1 MVHVPAILDE
11 FFKPK
16 SIHHACSVARRSK
29 VIQYLKV
36 LVKRRYPCETCHI
49 NQGLWIYQK
58 MIEYDKIM
66 LRKMSRTDPILMAKN
81 GKNCLQFFTEPR
93 LMLQLPLFEK
103 KKKIKNARF
112 PHSIPMLNF
121 LMETSP
127 DLPLARP
134 HSTAADPWIMAEF
147 CFGSRD
153 LKNDSIGGTSK
164 SSDFFGEKNSR
175 IWHHTEGLAGFARLK
190 KWNVDEYCLFKSGNM
205 WKWCNPAA
213 LRFFRPSKKGAFT
226 FEELE
231 SWLQEMFNQPSKSH
245 WSFHLILV
253 GWWGFPVG
261 WWLLWS
267 PANHGICIIPEPIIN
282 QQGLIAHY

>member
-103 KKKIKNARF
+103 KKKDKKCTISPFDPHAEF
-112 PHSIPMLNF
+112 PHGDIPR
-121 LMETSP
+121 SP
-127 DLPLARP
+127 PCASPLHGGWSLDHGRILFRIKGFKKRF
-134 HSTAADPWIMAEF
+134 HW
-147 CFGSRD
+147 RD
-153 LKNDSIGGTSK
+153 LKIQWFLRWKKQQNLTSHGGL
-164 SSDFFGEKNSR
+164 SR
-175 IWHHTEGLAGFARLK
+175 LRPAEEVECWWILPVQ
-190 KWNVDEYCLFKSGNM
+190 KWKYV
-205 WKWCNPAA
+205 
-213 LRFFRPSKKGAFT
+213 
-226 FEELE
+226 
-231 SWLQEMFNQPSKSH
+231 EMM
-245 WSFHLILV
+245 
-253 GWWGFPVG
+253 
-261 WWLLWS
+261 
-267 PANHGICIIPEPIIN
+267 
-282 QQGLIAHY
+282 